1 VYTSDRLRAPGV
13 VSRAYLSPCCPVRCG
28 LTAHR
33 RTDGLTGMGRPAVAV
48 PAGVLV
54 AIAAAALRVSE
65 VAGHGLML
73 DPISRNAKDGIA
85 TPGGNMWFR

>member
-1 VYTSDRLRAPGV
+1 
-13 VSRAYLSPCCPVRCG
+13 
-28 LTAHR
+28 
-33 RTDGLTGMGRPAVAV
+33 MGRPTVVAV
-48 PAGVLV
+48 PARVLV
-54 AIAAAALRVSE
+54 AIAAAGLRVSE